1 MLKVIPSDLLR
12 EFLDSTAV
20 SGSNKNF
27 LLKDLV
33 MIDGS
38 VLFLCWLSKGGKQ
51 EKELIGM
58 RTVGYFEPF
67 RAAVLNLTV
76 IFENHRGQKNL
87 DSFNKVTFYV

>member
-27 LLKDLV
+27 KLKNLV

-38 VLFLCWLSKGGKQ
+38 VLFLCWLSKCGKQ

-67 RAAVLNLTV
+67 KAAVLNLTV
-76 IFENHRGQKNL
+76 IFKNHRGQKNL
-87 DSFNKVTFYV
+87 DSFNKVTSYV